1 MILHCAE
8 KHLFYVKIHAN
19 ASFAA
24 VSENF
29 VDLGLQPLQ
38 LFLPPNSVNFIAVTF
53 SYDKN
58 FNVSFTGGVDN
69 SILATVDTT
78 LSIFCAFERLTIMGS
93 GIFQKSHYG
102 FSNLF

>member
-29 VDLGLQPLQ
+29 VDLGLQPQ
-38 LFLPPNSVNFIAVTF
+38 FWDVNLKLEYPRIR
-53 SYDKN
+53 
-58 FNVSFTGGVDN
+58 
-69 SILATVDTT
+69 I
-78 LSIFCAFERLTIMGS
+78 
-93 GIFQKSHYG
+93 
-102 FSNLF
+102 